1 MTVRIKDI
9 ATKAKVSTAT
19 VSLVLNNKPGVNDKT
34 RQKVIEIAKELNYP
48 LSSTQYYKQIKRGT
62 IKFLKIVKHGHI
74 LNRDHDVFI
83 SDYIEG
89 LDNEAREY
97 GYSLEINTF
106 NTANIQEVI
115 DIVDDSHL
123 DGLVILGT
131 ELNKN
136 DINLFEGQFRVPIVF
151 IDTIFDFI
159 NFDFV
164 DMNNIDSVYM
174 IIKYFINKGHTEI
187 GMISTNIEARNF
199 ELREK
204 GFKKIMK
211 HFGLNINDEYIFKV
225 DSTFDGAYNDM
236 LNHLKKKK
244 LPTALF
250 SINDITAY
258 GCIKAIKESGFGVP
272 EDVSIIGFD
281 DLPLSSLMEPAL
293 TTIRVS
299 KRRIGKIA
307 MQILNERIKSDTLFP
322 PIKCVISGTLIERE
336 SVKNINK

>member
-9 ATKAKVSTAT
+9 ASKAKVSSAT

-34 RQKVIEIAKELNYP
+34 RQRVIEAAKELNYP
-48 LSSTQYYKQIKRGT
+48 LLGTQYYKQIKKGT

-89 LDNEAREY
+89 LDNEARVH

-106 NTANIQEVI
+106 TTTSIKEIINT
-115 DIVDDSHL
+115 VDDSHL
-123 DGLVILGT
+123 DGLVVLGT
-131 ELNKN
+131 ELNIN
-136 DINLFEGQFRVPIVF
+136 DIKLFEGEFRVPIVF

-174 IIKYFINKGHTEI
+174 VISNFVKNGHTNI
-187 GMISTNIEARNF
+187 GMITTRVEARNF
-199 ELREK
+199 QLREI
-204 GFKKIMK
+204 GFKKILNT
-211 HFGLNINDEYIFKV
+211 FGIPFKEENIFYV
-225 DSTFDGAYNDM
+225 DSTFNGAYNDM
-236 LNHLKKKK
+236 LNHLKKRK

-258 GCIKAIKESGFGVP
+258 GCIKAIKERGYGVP
-272 EDVSIIGFD
+272 DDISIIGFD
-281 DLPLSSLMEPAL
+281 DLPMSSLMEPAL

-307 MQILNERIKSDTLFP
+307 MQILNERIKSENNFP
-322 PIKCVISGTLIERE
+322 PIKSVISGVLIERS
-336 SVKNINK
+336 SVKKLTD